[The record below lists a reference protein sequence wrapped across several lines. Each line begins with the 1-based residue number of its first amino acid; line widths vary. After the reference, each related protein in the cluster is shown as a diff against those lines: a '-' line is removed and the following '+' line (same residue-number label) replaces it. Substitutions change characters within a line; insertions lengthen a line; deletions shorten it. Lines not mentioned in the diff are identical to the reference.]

1 MAYMYKQTVGL
12 DKAKTAIKHLL
23 AGAVTQGPMV
33 TSEIPGGAGITGDEG
48 PTLAGCSGFPG
59 PVPSEHT
66 GMQDGR
72 AGGGGG
78 V

>member
-1 MAYMYKQTVGL
+1 MYKHTVCL
-12 DKAKTAIKHLL
+12 VIAKNAKKHLL
-23 AGAVTQGPMV
+23 AGAVTQGPMG
-33 TSEIPGGAGITGDEG
+33 TSEIPGGAGITGDEV
-48 PTLAGCSGFPG
+48 PTLAGCTGSPG
-59 PVPSEHT
+59 PAPSEHT